1 MPITRRCAPIA
12 LIMLLAGCGAN
23 TVPAAE
29 VALTQAEVAAKV
41 YTDLPRCPA
50 AAPCSDPA
58 IVAKIGTADNLAY
71 AAVKAAEAGTGDPA
85 AASSAIAALI
95 AAIPVK

>member
-1 MPITRRCAPIA
+1 MRA
-12 LIMLLAGCGAN
+12 LILLAATLALTRCGAN

-29 VALTQAEVAAKV
+29 VALTQAEVTAKI

-58 IVAKIGTADNLAY
+58 IVAKIGAADNAAF

-85 AASSAIAALI
+85 AAAAAIAALL
-95 AAIPVK
+95 ALVPAFSAK